1 MGTNKKVLM
10 KGIKYLGWA
19 LPLFFMGPV
28 IIHSSFKNQ
37 SHPFYIPI
45 LGVGIT
51 LCLLAIVF
59 VFMGL
64 RTIMRSMFNN

>member
-37 SHPFYIPI
+37 EHPFYIPI

-64 RTIMRSMFNN
+64 HTIMRSMFNN